1 MASSSRRIAHAAIL
15 TRTRNAILRGLSGKK
30 LQAKTTQGELLERAI
45 RFRDVLRDAKTK
57 VRGIAWYP
65 YDSLTNVQ
73 HIQTLLGNQHLP
85 ALDRLVAGKPCLDIG
100 CGDGDLS
107 FFLESLG
114 YQVHALDNPV
124 TNFNGV
130 RGAEALRDQLDS
142 TVQLRSLNIDEQCS
156 LPQVRF
162 GVGFALGLLYHLK
175 NPFVLLDRMA
185 QVCDYV
191 ILSSRI
197 TSTAPGVGGS
207 IDAVPVAY
215 LLTDDQLNNDNSNFW
230 IFTDACLRRMFQ
242 RSKLEVV
249 RSFRVSLTGT
259 SDPVTLQGDERAFYL
274 LRSVWAM
281 AHLRLLE
288 GWHEPE
294 GDGWRWVAR
303 EFSLALEPG
312 AVGSRYRIELRVFV
326 MEEMLAA
333 GGPLVIEAFA
343 GGQFV
348 DARRLH
354 VDGDHSWVFE
364 VTSEDAGD
372 LEIRF
377 RVNRAFAPDASDGRE
392 RAIIVAACNVTAAA
406 TVPASGASG
415 SQGN

>member
-1 MASSSRRIAHAAIL
+1 M
-15 TRTRNAILRGLSGKK
+15 SGNT
-30 LQAKTTQGELLERAI
+30 LPAKTKQDELLERAI

-57 VRGIAWYP
+57 IQGIAWYP

-73 HIQTLLGNQHLP
+73 HIQALLGDQHLP

-130 RGAEALRDQLDS
+130 RGAEALRDQLNS
-142 TVQLRSLNIDEQCS
+142 TVQLRSLNIDEQCN

-185 QVCDYV
+185 QVCDHV

-207 IDAVPVAY
+207 IDAVPLAY

-249 RSFRVSLTGT
+249 RSFRVSLTGV
-259 SDPVTLQGDERAFYL
+259 SDPVTLHGDERAFYL
-274 LRSVWAM
+274 LRSKWAM

-288 GWHEPE
+288 GWHQPE

-303 EFSLALEPG
+303 VFSFALEPG
-312 AVGSRYRIELRVFV
+312 AVGSRYRIELRMFV
-326 MEEMLAA
+326 MEEMLVA
-333 GGPLVIEAFA
+333 GPLVVEAFA

-348 DARRLH
+348 DACKLH

-364 VTSEDAGD
+364 VTSEDGGRD

-377 RVNRAFAPDASDGRE
+377 RVNRAFAPDASDDRE
-392 RAIIVAACNVTAAA
+392 RAIIMAACNVTAVDA
-406 TVPASGASG
+406 VPTTGASG
-415 SQGN
+415 SQDN